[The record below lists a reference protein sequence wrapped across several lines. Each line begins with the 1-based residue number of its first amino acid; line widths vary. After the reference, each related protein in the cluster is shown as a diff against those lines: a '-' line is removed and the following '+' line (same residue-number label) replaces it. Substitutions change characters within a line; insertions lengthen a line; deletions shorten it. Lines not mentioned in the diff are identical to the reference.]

1 MQMYER
7 ILTSINLLIE
17 NSKEIQDNE
26 NVKKYVSHISPLQ
39 FAKDFCTIKVCSAR
53 RSGHSMAINKFIL
66 DKAAKSNEKW
76 ALISHNQHCLERNL
90 NGISEHIK
98 SLNGEVIASHSINYF
113 TKHKMVFANGGE
125 IHFISIN
132 STDNLRG
139 LELDGIIVDCTSII
153 SEKKIEQLYN
163 DGFQCMSTKQYK
175 YLIFVE

>member
-17 NSKEIQDNE
+17 NSKEIQDNI
-26 NVKKYVSHISPLQ
+26 KKDTLNFSPLQ
-39 FAKDFCTIKVCSAR
+39 FAKELCTIKVCSAR
-53 RSGHSMAINKFIL
+53 RSGHSMAINKFML

-90 NGISEHIK
+90 KGISEHIK
-98 SLNGEVIASHSINYF
+98 SLNGEVISSYSINYF
-113 TKHKMVFANGGE
+113 TKHKIVFANGGE
-125 IHFISIN
+125 IHLISIN

-139 LELDGIIVDCTSII
+139 LELDGIIVDCASII

>member
-17 NSKEIQDNE
+17 NSKERQDNI
-26 NVKKYVSHISPLQ
+26 KKDTLNFSPLQ
-39 FAKDFCTIKVCSAR
+39 FAKELCTIKVCSAR

-76 ALISHNQHCLERNL
+76 ALNSHNQYCLERNL

-98 SLNGEVIASHSINYF
+98 SLNGEVIASYSINYF
-113 TKHKMVFANGGE
+113 TKHKIVFANGGE
-125 IHFISIN
+125 IHLISIN
-132 STDNLRG
+132 STDNLIG
-139 LELDGIIVDCTSII
+139 LELDGIIVDCSSII
-153 SEKKIEQLYN
+153 SEKKILQLYN

>member
-17 NSKEIQDNE
+17 NSKEIQDNI
-26 NVKKYVSHISPLQ
+26 KKDTPNLSPLS
-39 FAKDFCTIKVCSAR
+39 FAKEFCTIKVCSAR
-53 RSGHSMAINKFIL
+53 SSGHSMAINKFIL

-98 SLNGEVIASHSINYF
+98 SLNGEVIASYSINYF
-113 TKHKMVFANGGE
+113 TKHKIVFANGGE
-125 IHFISIN
+125 IHLISIN
-132 STDNLRG
+132 STINLRG
-139 LELDGIIVDCTSII
+139 LELDGIIIDCSSII